1 MNRKEKKTRDDFT
14 DNQADMLTLE
24 DSVRMSLESLTR
36 HCRGTVT
43 SMTFAFSCF
52 WLVSETNFPYQAFR
66 MIRPGQ

>member
-1 MNRKEKKTRDDFT
+1 MT
-14 DNQADMLTLE
+14 QADTLTLE